1 MNILLTGSSGSIGK
15 DIKKILEKEKN
26 FKLFSISNRFSNF
39 RKDKN
44 TFFQDLKKKIKL
56 SKRIDIVIHQVREIF
71 TKRIFKLQKI

>member
-44 TFFQDLKKKIKL
+44 TFFQDLKKKN
-56 SKRIDIVIHQVREIF
+56 
-71 TKRIFKLQKI
+71 KIIEAY